1 MIGAREERANSRR
14 FADRCRRPNEVR
26 RRVKAE
32 LIAGVGTNHRRWE
45 CPIARRKAPTRIVA
59 AEAIGSNTLPVLDV
73 QNLRKSYGQLR
84 AVDGVRF
91 GIDAGEIFGLLGP
104 NGAGKSTTINIIATT
119 LEPDEGIVTVSGVPI
134 SRSAAYKRKIGY
146 VPQEISLS
154 ERLTAR
160 ENLRYLGR
168 LYDLGGAIL
177 RSRTEQALSDV
188 GLSDRAND
196 LIKTFSGGMKRRLNI
211 AAALLHEP
219 DLILMDEP
227 TAGVDPQARAYIF
240 DVVEALAA
248 GGKAILYTTHY
259 MEEAQRLCRRTA
271 IIDHG
276 KILAMGTLDELVRA
290 TAKKRALVVEALD
303 LTPAIAEKLAAAL
316 GSVAWTLKEAAAH
329 LTAPQGE
336 HVLLKA
342 AKAAE
347 GLGLHPTALRL
358 AEPNL
363 EDVFLELTGRALR
376 D

>member
-1 MIGAREERANSRR
+1 LAVL
-14 FADRCRRPNEVR
+14 EV
-26 RRVKAE
+26 
-32 LIAGVGTNHRRWE
+32 
-45 CPIARRKAPTRIVA
+45 
-59 AEAIGSNTLPVLDV
+59 S
-73 QNLRKSYGQLR
+73 NLRKTYGSLK
-84 AVDGVRF
+84 AVDDVSF
-91 GIDAGEIFGLLGP
+91 SINAGEIFGLLGP

-119 LEPDEGIVTVSGVPI
+119 LQSDAGAVTVSRIPI
-134 SRSAAYKRKIGY
+134 SRSAEYKRRIGY
-146 VPQEISLS
+146 VPQEISLAD
-154 ERLTAR
+154 RLTAR
-160 ENLRYLGR
+160 ENLHFLGR
-168 LYDLGGAIL
+168 LYDLGGDEL
-177 RSRTEQALSDV
+177 RMRTDRALAGV
-188 GLSDRAND
+188 GLGDRTND
-196 LIKTFSGGMKRRLNI
+196 LVRTFSGGMKRRLNI

-240 DVVEALAA
+240 EIVEKLAA
-248 GGKAILYTTHY
+248 AGKAILYTTHY

-290 TAKKRALVVEALD
+290 TNKKVALVVDALD
-303 LTPAIAEKLAAAL
+303 MSPAAAEKLAAVL
-316 GSVAWTLKEAAAH
+316 GNVPWTLKETAAH
-329 LTAPQGE
+329 LSVPQE
-336 HVLLKA
+336 DQVLLKA